1 MALNMG
7 MPTQTIFPPD
17 VVHTIRHL
25 MISHK
30 YHTKEPEGSSWKGW
44 ISIMERYF
52 AEKEK
57 KPEDRQQGDTA
68 HRKAVELSLPVCVH
82 YINGPLPHYYLEP

>member
-1 MALNMG
+1 
-7 MPTQTIFPPD
+7 
-17 VVHTIRHL
+17 
-25 MISHK
+25 
-30 YHTKEPEGSSWKGW
+30 
-44 ISIMERYF
+44 MERYF